1 MSNMIEVVATEV
13 CTDKNG
19 REYKRVTLGTT
30 ATTGEWTNP
39 TTGEIHQVLSPGK
52 TVRTIGYKVPYLY
65 DEDDSSAV
73 PDYLYNA
80 APGMVVEGQIVRR
93 EVIPYEINGEVR
105 NNATCFV
112 QGNPNS
118 ADFDMSIRQ
127 AFERSGR
134 TLLAD
139 AVRVPINGD
148 MTYSNPGANEVV
160 STARGIVANH

>member
-1 MSNMIEVVATEV
+1 MVEVISTEI

-19 REYKRVTLGTT
+19 RDYRRVTLGKIAASET
-30 ATTGEWTNP
+30 WTNP
-39 TTGEIHQVLSPGK
+39 NTGEIMPLLSPGR

-73 PDYLYNA
+73 SDYLWHA
-80 APGMVVEGQIVRR
+80 KPGMVVEGQIVRR
-93 EVIPYEINGEVR
+93 EVVPYDINGESR
-105 NNATCFV
+105 NAATCFV

-134 TLLAD
+134 TLVAD
-139 AVRVPINGD
+139 AVRVPMEASD
-148 MTYSNPGANEVV
+148 PVA
-160 STARGIVANH
+160 TARGIVANL

>member
-13 CTDKNG
+13 CSDKNG

-30 ATTGEWTNP
+30 ATEGSWTNP
-39 TTGEIHQVLSPGK
+39 STGEIHQVLSPGK

-73 PDYLYNA
+73 SDYLWNA

-118 ADFDMSIRQ
+118 PEFKVAIKAAFD
-127 AFERSGR
+127 RSGR
-134 TLLAD
+134 TLVAD
-139 AVRVPINGD
+139 ATRVPMNGD

>member
-13 CTDKNG
+13 CNDKNG
-19 REYKRVTLGTT
+19 REYNRVTLGTT
-30 ATTGEWTNP
+30 ATSGEWTNP
-39 TTGEIHQVLSPGK
+39 STGEIHTVLSPGK

-73 PDYLYNA
+73 SDYLWHA
-80 APGMVVEGQIVRR
+80 KPGMVVEGQIVRR
-93 EVIPYEINGEVR
+93 EVVPYDINGESR
-105 NNATCFV
+105 NAATCFV

-134 TLLAD
+134 TLVAD
-139 AVRVPINGD
+139 AVRVPMEASD
-148 MTYSNPGANEVV
+148 PVA
-160 STARGIVANH
+160 TARGIVANL

>member
-1 MSNMIEVVATEV
+1 MSQSSNFVEVVATET
-13 CTDKNG
+13 CEDKNG
-19 REYKRVTLGTT
+19 RQYNRVTLGTT
-30 ATTGEWTNP
+30 ATSGQWTNP

-73 PDYLYNA
+73 PDYLWNA

-93 EVIPYEINGEVR
+93 EVLPYDINGDTR
-105 NNATCFV
+105 AAATCFV

-118 ADFDMSIRQ
+118 VEFETSVKL

-134 TLLAD
+134 TLIAN
-139 AVRVPINGD
+139 ATRVPMELD
-148 MTYSNPGANEVV
+148 PVA
-160 STARGIVANH
+160 TARGIVAVAY